1 MPPRSEEPRRDAEG
15 SRRGSSR
22 GAGQRGVPPHP
33 AEPGI
38 GGISDARA
46 YTPRGRSIREGAAS
60 SGTGRAEQRR
70 TPRSNRSQDPFR
82 PALQVLDGGRGT
94 AGRAAGRAGGAARR
108 DGGVARATVTRTVT
122 DRTPRDEPRVTAS
135 RRRVAGT
142 QPRRGDGTPPRRPA
156 RKRPRPPRL
165 ADPGRR
171 LRLGTA
177 LTLALF
183 VAVGV
188 RLVVLQA
195 VDTPAYADGGLA
207 DRITTVPLPAPR
219 GAIYDRSGEAALAHS
234 VEARY
239 VYADPTR
246 IEDITATAA
255 ALSPLLGIPASEL
268 AEKMKPRKR
277 ISGVDSQF
285 EYLARGVDID
295 RAKEIMALKLSG
307 IATHRDE
314 RREVPGGDLAAN
326 LIGFTSPDMVGLEG
340 LEARFDDLLHGEDGQ
355 RVFEIGL
362 GDLAAPIPGGY
373 SSTTK
378 AKPGSSV
385 VLTIDR
391 DLQYMVQRIL
401 SEQMQQV
408 QGSTGA
414 AVVLDAR
421 TGEVLA
427 QASHPTYNAARPFPS
442 EPTDREDAATSFIV
456 DPGSV
461 HKPITFG
468 AALQEGVITRDTSF
482 PVANAIRK
490 GDTWFRDTHQA
501 NGRRMSVAGMM
512 AYSSNVGTIQ
522 IADKLGPERLLDYQR
537 RFGLGKP
544 TEVGMPGEA
553 SGRLLPVEE
562 WSGSSHGSVPIGHS
576 VDATPLQMAAAYAAI
591 ANDGTYIQPHLLKE
605 TIAPNGK
612 RTPAPAPETRQV
624 LSPDNA
630 VALRTI
636 MEAVTTVDDA
646 TGLAA
651 AVPGY
656 RVAGKTGTGWRLVGG
671 KKQPGEVASFIGM
684 APAENPR
691 YVIAVFVH
699 SPSGGGGQIS
709 APAFRDMMTFTL
721 RHFRVPP
728 STEPAPTFSV
738 FP

>member
-22 GAGQRGVPPHP
+22 GGGQRGMSPHP
-33 AEPGI
+33 GERDAEPGI

-46 YTPRGRSIREGAAS
+46 YTPRGRSIREGA
-60 SGTGRAEQRR
+60 GNGRVAQRR

-94 AGRAAGRAGGAARR
+94 AGRSADPARRGGGTGRAP
-108 DGGVARATVTRTVT
+108 VTRAVT
-122 DRTPRDEPRVTAS
+122 DRTPRDEAPASAARRRVTA
-135 RRRVAGT
+135 RE
-142 QPRRGDGTPPRRPA
+142 PRRGERPPPRRPS
-156 RKRPRPPRL
+156 RKPPKPPRL

-183 VAVGV
+183 VAIGV
-188 RLVVLQA
+188 RLVVLQT
-195 VDTPAYADGGLA
+195 VDTPAYADGGLP
-207 DRITTVPLPAPR
+207 DRLVKVELPAPR
-219 GAIYDRSGEAALAHS
+219 GAIYDRDGAALAHS

-246 IEDITATAA
+246 VEDIDATAR
-255 ALSPLLGIPASEL
+255 ALSPLLGIPASKL

-277 ISGVDSQF
+277 INGEDSQF

-295 RAKEIMALKLSG
+295 RAKKIMALKLSG

-326 LIGFTSPDMVGLEG
+326 LIGFTSQDMVGLEG
-340 LEARFDDLLHGEDGQ
+340 LEARFDDVLHGEDGQ
-355 RVFEIGL
+355 RVFEAGL
-362 GDLAAPIPGGY
+362 GGLAAPIPGGY
-373 SSTTK
+373 SRTTK
-378 AKPGSSV
+378 AKPGSSL

-408 QGSTGA
+408 SGSTGA

-427 QASHPTYNAARPFPS
+427 QASHPTYNAAKASAS
-442 EPTDREDAATSFIV
+442 EPTDRVDAATSFVV

-461 HKPITFG
+461 HKAITFG
-468 AALQEGVITRDTSF
+468 AALQEGVITAETSF

-490 GDTWFRDTHQA
+490 GDTWFRDSHPA
-501 NGRRMSVAGMM
+501 NGKRMSVAGMM

-544 TEVGMPGEA
+544 TKVGMPGEA
-553 SGRLLPVEE
+553 SGRLLPVQE

-591 ANDGTYIQPHLLKE
+591 ANDGTYVQPHLLKE
-605 TIAPNGK
+605 TIAPDGK
-612 RTPAPAPETRQV
+612 RTPAPDPETWQV

-630 VALRTI
+630 AALRTI
-636 MEAVTTVDDA
+636 MEAVTTVEGA

-656 RVAGKTGTGWRLVGG
+656 RVAGKTGTGWRLVDG

-721 RHFRVPP
+721 RHYRVPP
-728 STEPAPTFSV
+728 STEPAPTFTV